1 MGEYVKKTGRYS
13 RKTATCPF
21 GQCPNVQAAVR
32 IGAPMNLLLIDDHPM
47 FGVGFVHALTHLR
60 SGIDARSVLHLE
72 QGLELARNWPALDVV
87 LIDYR
92 LAGDDGLAGL
102 RRFGAQHPLVAR
114 LLISGQEDQ
123 ALMAQARA
131 AGAAGFLGKSLP
143 IADILAALEKVVA
156 GGEHFPPPGVS
167 TGKTAG
173 QSPTARQLEVL
184 LLIARGQQN
193 KQIAHELGIAERTVK
208 LHVTA
213 LLDALGARNR
223 THLLVLARESGLV

>member
-1 MGEYVKKTGRYS
+1 
-13 RKTATCPF
+13 
-21 GQCPNVQAAVR
+21 
-32 IGAPMNLLLIDDHPM
+32 MNLLLIDDHPM
-47 FGVGFVHALTHLR
+47 FGVGFIHALTHLR
-60 SGIDARSVLHLE
+60 PGIDARAVLHLE
-72 QGLELARNWPALDVV
+72 QGLELARTWSELDVV

-102 RRFGAQHPLVAR
+102 RRFGAHHPLVAR
-114 LLISGQEDQ
+114 VLISGQEDQ
-123 ALMAQARA
+123 HLQTQART

-143 IADILAALEKVVA
+143 IANILAALEKVIG
-156 GGEHFPPPGVS
+156 GGEHFPSHSPAGTQMHNAARAAPG
-167 TGKTAG
+167 
-173 QSPTARQLEVL
+173 PTARQLEVL

>member
-1 MGEYVKKTGRYS
+1 
-13 RKTATCPF
+13 
-21 GQCPNVQAAVR
+21 
-32 IGAPMNLLLIDDHPM
+32 MNLLLIDDHPM
-47 FGVGFVHALTHLR
+47 FGIGFVHALTHQR
-60 SGIDARSVLHLE
+60 PGIEARSVLHLA
-72 QGLELARNWPALDVV
+72 QGLEVAHTWPQLDVV

-102 RRFGAQHPLVAR
+102 RRFGSHHPLVAR
-114 LLISGQEDQ
+114 VLISGQEEPH
-123 ALMAQARA
+123 LIAQARA
-131 AGAAGFLGKSLP
+131 AGAAGFIGKSLP
-143 IADILAALEKVVA
+143 IADILTALEHVVA
-156 GGEHFPPPGVS
+156 GGEHFHMGAPASVAWRGTPVAS
-167 TGKTAG
+167 

-223 THLLVLARESGLV
+223 THLLVLARETGLV

>member
-1 MGEYVKKTGRYS
+1 
-13 RKTATCPF
+13 
-21 GQCPNVQAAVR
+21 
-32 IGAPMNLLLIDDHPM
+32 MNLLLIDDHPM

-60 SGIDARSVLHLE
+60 SGIDARAVLHLE

-102 RRFGAQHPLVAR
+102 RRFGALHPLVAR
-114 LLISGQEDQ
+114 VLISGLEDRS
-123 ALMAQARA
+123 LMAQARA
-131 AGAAGFLGKSLP
+131 SGAAGFLGKSLP
-143 IADILAALEKVVA
+143 IEDILAALEKVVA
-156 GGEHFPPPGVS
+156 GGEHFPPPPDVPRLPSGA
-167 TGKTAG
+167 TAQG
-173 QSPTARQLEVL
+173 PTARQLEVL
-184 LLIARGQQN
+184 MLVAQGRQN

>member
-1 MGEYVKKTGRYS
+1 
-13 RKTATCPF
+13 
-21 GQCPNVQAAVR
+21 
-32 IGAPMNLLLIDDHPM
+32 MNLLLIDDHPM

-72 QGLELARNWPALDVV
+72 HGLEMARQWPGLDVV

-102 RRFGAQHPLVAR
+102 RRFGMHHPLVAR
-114 LLISGQEDQ
+114 VLISGQEDRH
-123 ALMAQARA
+123 LLTQART

-143 IADILAALEKVVA
+143 IAEILAALEKIVG
-156 GGEHFPPPGVS
+156 GGEHFHPTESGNKTPMTTTAPG
-167 TGKTAG
+167 
-173 QSPTARQLEVL
+173 PTARQLEVL
-184 LLIARGQQN
+184 MLVARGQQN

-223 THLLVLARESGLV
+223 THLLVLARDSGLI